1 MIRAGVANDFAE
13 VLALWRVAGSVPT
26 TTDDEG
32 ALALLL
38 ERDPEALLVAERDGE
53 IIGSLIAGWN
63 GWRGSFY
70 RLAVRP
76 DHRRQ
81 GLASELVR
89 AGEERLRAVGAR
101 RLDAIVARGEEHAM
115 EFWAAFGYTHQVD
128 RERFVQN
135 L

>member
-1 MIRAGVANDFAE
+1 LIRPGQQGDFAE
-13 VLALWRVAGSVPT
+13 VLALWRVSGSVPT
-26 TTDDEG
+26 TTDDDA

-38 ERDPEALLVAERDGE
+38 DHDRAALLVAVDGGE

-76 DHRRQ
+76 DRRRA

-89 AGEERLRAVGAR
+89 AGEERLRGMGAR
-101 RLDAIVARGEEHAM
+101 RLDAIVARGEEHAL
-115 EFWAAFGYTHQVD
+115 EFWAAVGYTQQVD
-128 RERFVQN
+128 RERFVRDI
-135 L
+135 